1 MPPRCTICKHKR
13 TSEINKA
20 IADGQS
26 YRAIALRF
34 GFSHTSVQRHI
45 ENCLEL
51 EFGVI
56 VQEAKTSQSFD
67 FANELHSLYGR
78 SLKMFDAFDKWLRDP
93 DNPDEYNIDPRDDEM
108 TIVYLDHTDHDQH
121 GNPKQKKD
129 TLRRLL
135 REINANLD
143 KEGIQVMS
151 KAVDNRKLYLDTFK
165 TITDRLEQ
173 MAKFYGLFKKDA
185 ENPETIAKL
194 TEKVAYTAAREWSHH
209 LFRAEVYEI
218 TSKCDAVKTMGAP
231 LDMAEYHRLI
241 DGLSGGYKVDAEAV
255 RVAVDGAIQQELGQ
269 VG

>member
-56 VQEAKTSQSFD
+56 VQEAKTEQSFD

-78 SLKMFDAFDKWLRDP
+78 SLKMFDAFDRWLRDP

-185 ENPETIAKL
+185 ENPHTIS
-194 TEKVAYTAAREWSHH
+194 EVAYTAKHER
-209 LFRAEVYEI
+209 LRALEDNRIHEI
-218 TSKCDAVKTMGAP
+218 TSKCEHCSPYNLGAP
-231 LDMAEYHRLI
+231 LDETAWERQL
-241 DGLSGGYKVDAEAV
+241 DSFSAKYKVDREAV
-255 RVAVDGAIQQELGQ
+255 RAAVQVDVEQSLGRID
-269 VG
+269 